1 MKFYFITHPIREDA
15 ARLSRTL
22 AEYVYMQGCVLAKT
36 PEEADVCVAIGGDGT
51 VVSAAEECLCPILG
65 INAGHVGYLA
75 TVEQDGALKA
85 MDALMEGRYR
95 LQKRMRLD
103 CAIKGEA
110 PVTALNEAALLK
122 PDTGAIR
129 FTVKVNGRELKSYTA
144 DGVIAATPTGSTGY
158 SLSAGG
164 PIVDPAAENIILT
177 PIAAHTL
184 LSRPIILSPESEVEL
199 ECERDALVVTDGA
212 SRQLPAGTAYV
223 IKRSAAYT
231 RFITLEEESFVARI
245 ARKLV

>member
-1 MKFYFITHPIREDA
+1 MKFYFITHPSREDA
-15 ARLSRTL
+15 KRLAQTL
-22 AEYVYMQGCVLAKT
+22 SDYVYMQGCVLSKA
-36 PEEADVCVAIGGDGT
+36 PDEADVCVAIGGDGT
-51 VVSAAEECLCPILG
+51 VVSAAEECSCPILG

-103 CAIKGEA
+103 CAAEGEA

-122 PDTGAIR
+122 PDAGAIR
-129 FTVKVNGRELKSYTA
+129 FVVKVDGRELKSYTA
-144 DGVIAATPTGSTGY
+144 DGIIAATPTGSTGY

-184 LSRPIILSPESEVEL
+184 LSRPIILSPESVVEL
-199 ECERDALVVTDGA
+199 ACERDALVVTDGCQ
-212 SRQLPAGTAYV
+212 RPLPAGTAYT
-223 IKRSAAYT
+223 IRRSASFT
-231 RFITLEEESFVARI
+231 RFVTLEE
-245 ARKLV
+245 

>member
-1 MKFYFITHPIREDA
+1 MKFYFITHPSREDA
-15 ARLSRTL
+15 KRLAQTL
-22 AEYVYMQGCVLAKT
+22 SDYVYMQGCVLSKA
-36 PEEADVCVAIGGDGT
+36 PDEADVCVAIGGDGT
-51 VVSAAEECLCPILG
+51 VVSAAEECSCPILG

-85 MDALMEGRYR
+85 MDALMEGRYC

-103 CAIKGEA
+103 CAAEGEA

-122 PDTGAIR
+122 PDAGAIR
-129 FTVKVNGRELKSYTA
+129 FVVKVDGRELKSYTA
-144 DGVIAATPTGSTGY
+144 DGIIAATPTGSTGY

-184 LSRPIILSPESEVEL
+184 LSRPIILSPESAVEL
-199 ECERDALVVTDGA
+199 ACERDALVVTDGCQ
-212 SRQLPAGTAYV
+212 RPLPAGTAYT
-223 IKRSAAYT
+223 IRRSASFT
-231 RFITLEEESFVARI
+231 RFVTLEEESFVARI

>member
-1 MKFYFITHPIREDA
+1 MNFYFITHPSREDA
-15 ARLSRTL
+15 ARLSKTL
-22 AEYVYMQGCVLAKT
+22 ADYVYMQGCALAKT
-36 PEEADVCVAIGGDGT
+36 PAEADVCVAIGGDGT
-51 VVSAAEECLCPILG
+51 VVSAAEECSCPILG

-103 CAIKGEA
+103 CTARGDTS
-110 PVTALNEAALLK
+110 VTALNEAALLK

-129 FTVKVNGRELKSYTA
+129 FTVRVNGMELKSYVA
-144 DGVIAATPTGSTGY
+144 DGVIVATPTGSTGY

-184 LSRPIILSPESEVEL
+184 LSRPIILSPDSAVEL
-199 ECERDALVVTDGA
+199 TCERDALVVTDGT
-212 SRQLPAGTAYV
+212 SRPLPAGTVYTV
-223 IKRSAAYT
+223 KRSASYT
-231 RFITLEEESFVARI
+231 RFVSLDEESFVARI

>member
-1 MKFYFITHPIREDA
+1 MKFYFITHPSREDA
-15 ARLSRTL
+15 KRLAQTL
-22 AEYVYMQGCVLAKT
+22 SDYVYMQGCVLSKA
-36 PEEADVCVAIGGDGT
+36 PDEADVCVAIGGDGT
-51 VVSAAEECLCPILG
+51 VVSAAEECSCPILG

-103 CAIKGEA
+103 CAAEGEA

-122 PDTGAIR
+122 PDAGAIR
-129 FTVKVNGRELKSYTA
+129 FVVKVDGRELKSYTA
-144 DGVIAATPTGSTGY
+144 DGIIAATPTGSTGY

-164 PIVDPAAENIILT
+164 PIVDPAAENLILT

-184 LSRPIILSPESEVEL
+184 LSRPIILSPESAVEL
-199 ECERDALVVTDGA
+199 ACERDALVVTDGCQ
-212 SRQLPAGTAYV
+212 RPLPAGTAYT
-223 IKRSAAYT
+223 IRRSASFT
-231 RFITLEEESFVARI
+231 RFVTLEEESFVARI